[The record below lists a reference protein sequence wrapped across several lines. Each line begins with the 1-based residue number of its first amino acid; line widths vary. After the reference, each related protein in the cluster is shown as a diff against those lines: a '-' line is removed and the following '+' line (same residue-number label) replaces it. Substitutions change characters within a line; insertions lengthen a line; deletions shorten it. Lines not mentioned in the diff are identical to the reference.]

1 MNYRLVPYA
10 QISEIDGVTLI
21 DSIANKTSI
30 KISDQSLKS
39 ELDELVKNGGCD
51 TTTSPLERCL
61 HQENFLLSQ
70 PELMQFLTEV
80 QLLMNRKL
88 LVTIIPTEACNF
100 RCPYCYERHIPI
112 TMSKQTISQIKNYI
126 SSISENFETVSIAWF
141 GGEPTLCADTVL
153 DVSEFIKTLGKE
165 KSFNFISSMTTN
177 GYLLTKNLFTQFY
190 RAGVKSYQITLDGW
204 THDKTRTLRSG
215 KETLETILNNLKEI
229 SKLSKEDYPFHVT
242 IRHNILKDDI
252 DFSWYDYLHGIF
264 GDDDRFS
271 ILVRPVGNWGGETV
285 GKLNLLQGSE
295 SEQLILRH
303 IQYIKKIGMKCAN
316 GAQGVFSRICYASY
330 RYSMV
335 FRATGKIEKC
345 TVALDHPQN
354 LIGYVDSSKGVV
366 LNENANYQWWHSTL
380 QEKCFCCKEL
390 LTCFNMRC
398 KKKTL
403 IDGLV
408 DSTCSSVSLKIY

>member
-1 MNYRLVPYA
+1 M
-10 QISEIDGVTLI
+10 EIIV
-21 DSIANKTSI
+21 K
-30 KISDQSLKS
+30 K
-39 ELDELVKNGGCD
+39 ELGLDVNCADDKNGNGGCD

-88 LVTIIPTEACNF
+88 LVTIMPTEACNF

-126 SSISENFETVSIAWF
+126 SNISENFETVSIAWF

-190 RAGVKSYQITLDGW
+190 QAGVKSYQITLDGW
-204 THDKTRTLRSG
+204 THDKTRPLRSG

-229 SKLSKEDYPFHVT
+229 SKFSKEDYPFHVT

-252 DFSWYDYLHGIF
+252 DFLS
-264 GDDDRFS
+264 
-271 ILVRPVGNWGGETV
+271 
-285 GKLNLLQGSE
+285 
-295 SEQLILRH
+295 
-303 IQYIKKIGMKCAN
+303 
-316 GAQGVFSRICYASY
+316 
-330 RYSMV
+330 
-335 FRATGKIEKC
+335 
-345 TVALDHPQN
+345 
-354 LIGYVDSSKGVV
+354 
-366 LNENANYQWWHSTL
+366 
-380 QEKCFCCKEL
+380 
-390 LTCFNMRC
+390 
-398 KKKTL
+398 
-403 IDGLV
+403 
-408 DSTCSSVSLKIY
+408 